1 MGILATIWR
10 EEKGAEEKGVEEKE
24 IKEIIR
30 KEREFYPMKSG
41 AGSQSGK

>member
-1 MGILATIWR
+1 MERG
-10 EEKGAEEKGVEEKE
+10 EGGVEEKE

-41 AGSQSGK
+41 ADSQPGNQSGHQSQ